1 MQRDL
6 PAPRFVEANGIEL
19 AYDSFGNASAPALL
33 LIMGLGTQMIAW
45 DEEFCERLAA
55 RGYHVIRFDNR
66 DIGLSTKFPEAKV
79 PSLSGLLMRNLA
91 GLQVK
96 PGSVPYML
104 GDMAAD
110 TLGLLDALNISSAHV
125 VGASM
130 GGAIAQELAL
140 RHPGRVRTLTSIM
153 STSGARGLPGPSRE
167 ALSLLLQ
174 ASPTDFDGYVARHQ
188 QAMKLLRG
196 TSTPEEA
203 EQDAQRALRAFNRS
217 VNPAG
222 YRRQLAAI
230 IASGSRKPRLAKM
243 QTPTLVIHGDA
254 DPLIPLECGLDV
266 ARTVPGARM
275 LTVKGMG
282 HALPPRDWPPIID
295 AIAAHAV

>member
-1 MQRDL
+1 MHRDL
-6 PAPRFVEANGIEL
+6 PAPRFVQANGIEL
-19 AYDSFGNASAPALL
+19 AYDSFGDAAAPALL

-66 DIGLSTKFPEAKV
+66 DVGLSTHLAEAAV
-79 PSLSGLLMRNLA
+79 PDISALLMRSLA
-91 GLQVK
+91 GMQIK
-96 PGSVPYML
+96 KGSVPYTL
-104 GDMAAD
+104 AEMAAD
-110 TLGLLDALNISSAHV
+110 AAGLLDALGIASAHV

-140 RHPGRVRTLTSIM
+140 SHPGRVRTLTSIM
-153 STSGARGLPGPSRE
+153 STSGAPGLPGPRAE
-167 ALSLLLQ
+167 ALALLMQ
-174 ASPTDFDGYVARHQ
+174 PAPIDFDGYVARHQ

-196 TSTPEEA
+196 TATPEES
-203 EQDAQRALRAFNRS
+203 ELDAQRARRAFGRGI
-217 VNPAG
+217 NPPG
-222 YRRQLAAI
+222 YKRQLAAI
-230 IASGSRKPRLAKM
+230 IASGSRKPRLAALR
-243 QTPTLVIHGDA
+243 TPTLVIHGDA
-254 DPLIPLECGLDV
+254 DPLVPIECGLDV
-266 ARTVPGARM
+266 AQTVPGARM